1 MLADSSLG
9 IITVTMEEF
18 IELFGSSGYVLVVSK
33 FEINGSVNG
42 TVLTRDQMKSITGTG
57 LVGDFISWGWN
68 TITSGVEKAASVV
81 TSVGDR
87 FLGNNPIW
95 TAAKN
100 FGRTV
105 WRGVKYY
112 GNSAVSYVKRYGV
125 VNTVRR
131 AVDTINTKLRY
142 AGQKIYTSVNN
153 FLQNQYTKIA
163 NIIKNPYLP
172 GLIKMGAEVIF
183 DTEIV
188 LIATKGASLIG
199 SKILPILGPVLTAG
213 DTMLYY
219 RDHFVPTEKWG
230 SSGIHEGWLQGKEL
244 RRFKLNGVWYY
255 QEIPKNPDG
264 TLNHAEAITYKSQDT
279 LDLIDSNLGNE
290 SRFGL
295 NYNL

>member
-1 MLADSSLG
+1 VIVWKKDINLLLADLYCG
-9 IITVTMEEF
+9 HIYCYTIR
-18 IELFGSSGYVLVVSK
+18 SG
-33 FEINGSVNG
+33 
-42 TVLTRDQMKSITGTG
+42 R
-57 LVGDFISWGWN
+57 
-68 TITSGVEKAASVV
+68 
-81 TSVGDR
+81 
-87 FLGNNPIW
+87 
-95 TAAKN
+95 AAKN
-100 FGRTV
+100 FGRSV